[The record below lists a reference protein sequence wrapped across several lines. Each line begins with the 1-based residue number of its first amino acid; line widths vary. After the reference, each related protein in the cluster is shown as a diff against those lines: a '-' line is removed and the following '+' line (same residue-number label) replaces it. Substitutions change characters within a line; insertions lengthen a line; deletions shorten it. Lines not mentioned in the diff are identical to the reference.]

1 MKLSAL
7 FVASGLATTL
17 NAFQLDFYIG
27 SNCRSAHLGRYDSFF
42 HVCGNPPVNS
52 ASVVIT
58 NNIPEDSSRR
68 EYLPSY
74 LVFLSPSPLRCSY

>member
-27 SNCRSAHLGRYDSFF
+27 SNCRSAHLGRFDSFF

-58 NNIPEDSSRR
+58 DNIPEDSARR
-68 EYLPSY
+68 
-74 LVFLSPSPLRCSY
+74 